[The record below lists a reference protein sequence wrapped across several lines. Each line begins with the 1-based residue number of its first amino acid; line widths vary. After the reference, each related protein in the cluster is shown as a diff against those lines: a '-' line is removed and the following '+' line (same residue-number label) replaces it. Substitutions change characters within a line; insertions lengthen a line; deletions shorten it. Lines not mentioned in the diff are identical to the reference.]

1 MDPVSL
7 VVQGGVL
14 LVQSVVCILYGCR
27 TNDKLD
33 ELEARLKNNHM
44 RIIKLEKVND
54 TRYIPPPAS
63 APPYVYTPPLSNP
76 KSYEPY
82 GI

>member
-7 VVQGGVL
+7 VLQGSVL

-33 ELEARLKNNHM
+33 EFETRLKNNHM
-44 RIIKLEKVND
+44 RIIKLENTNH
-54 TRYIPPPAS
+54 TRYMPPPAS
-63 APPYVYTPPLSNP
+63 APPYSSP